1 MSKLKKLFRNVY
13 DTARDVQIKDQN
25 KEDVDGRAVWNQ
37 IEESVKG
44 IDIEGLEYR
53 EELKPIYEK
62 MDLVIDKYKMRDSE
76 MEPKSNHFFM
86 QLKNLVD
93 KKSNFQIKINRVL
106 QIAYNIGQLSIFI
119 ERDKLEQ
126 DIVDFVEEH
135 NLLDLDTYISLENQQ
150 IISERYLRDFNI
162 DMKGGSYYYSKYLKY
177 KTKYLQL
184 SNIQNGGR

>member
-13 DTARDVQIKDQN
+13 DTARDVQTKDQN
-25 KEDVDGRAVWNQ
+25 KEEVDGRAIWNE
-37 IEESVKG
+37 IEASVKG

-62 MDLVIDKYKMRDSE
+62 MEVIIDKYKMRDSE
-76 MEPKSNHFFM
+76 MDPKSNHFFM

-119 ERDKLEQ
+119 EMEKLPQ

-150 IISERYLRDFNI
+150 IINERYLRDFNI

-184 SNIQNGGR
+184 SKLV

>member
-13 DTARDVQIKDQN
+13 DTARDVQTKDQN
-25 KEDVDGRAVWNQ
+25 KEDVDGRAIWNE
-37 IEESVKG
+37 IEESVKS

-62 MDLVIDKYKMRDSE
+62 MEVIIDKYKMRDSE
-76 MEPKSNHFFM
+76 MDPKSNHFFM

-93 KKSNFQIKINRVL
+93 KKSNFQIKMNRVL

-119 ERDKLEQ
+119 ERGKLPQ

-150 IISERYLRDFNI
+150 IINERYLRDFNI

>member
-1 MSKLKKLFRNVY
+1 
-13 DTARDVQIKDQN
+13 
-25 KEDVDGRAVWNQ
+25 
-37 IEESVKG
+37 
-44 IDIEGLEYR
+44 
-53 EELKPIYEK
+53 
-62 MDLVIDKYKMRDSE
+62 
-76 MEPKSNHFFM
+76 M

-119 ERDKLEQ
+119 EMEKLPQ

-150 IISERYLRDFNI
+150 IINERYLRDFNI

-184 SNIQNGGR
+184 SKLV

>member
-13 DTARDVQIKDQN
+13 DTARDVQTKDQN
-25 KEDVDGRAVWNQ
+25 KEEVDGRAIWNE

-62 MDLVIDKYKMRDSE
+62 MEVIIDKYKMRDSE
-76 MEPKSNHFFM
+76 MDPKSNHFFM

-93 KKSNFQIKINRVL
+93 KKSNFQIKMNRVL

-119 ERDKLEQ
+119 ERRKLPQ

-150 IISERYLRDFNI
+150 IINERYLRDFNI
-162 DMKGGSYYYSKYLKY
+162 DMKGGNYIKDKYYSKYLKY

-184 SNIQNGGR
+184 SKLV

>member
-13 DTARDVQIKDQN
+13 DTARDVQTKEQN
-25 KEDVDGRAVWNQ
+25 KEDIDGRVIWNEIQ
-37 IEESVKG
+37 GRVKH
-44 IDIEGLEYR
+44 IDIKGLEYR
-53 EELKPIYEK
+53 KELKPIYEK
-62 MDLVIDKYKMRDSE
+62 MDHVIDKYEMRASE
-76 MEPKSNHFFM
+76 MVPISNHFFM

-93 KKSNFQIKINRVL
+93 TKSNFQIELYRIL

-119 ERDKLEQ
+119 ERGKLQQ

-135 NLLDLDTYISLENQQ
+135 KLLDLDTYISLENQQ
-150 IISERYLRDFNI
+150 IINERYLRYFNI

-184 SNIQNGGR
+184 KL

>member
-13 DTARDVQIKDQN
+13 DTARDVQN
-25 KEDVDGRAVWNQ
+25 KEQNNEKIDGRAIWNE
-37 IEESVKG
+37 IEGRVKG

-62 MDLVIDKYKMRDSE
+62 MDRVIDKYEMRDSE
-76 MEPKSNHFFM
+76 MVPISNHFFM

-119 ERDKLEQ
+119 ERNKLPR
-126 DIVDFVEEH
+126 DIVDFVKEH
-135 NLLDLDTYISLENQQ
+135 NLFDLDTYISLENQQ
-150 IISERYLRDFNI
+150 IISERYLRDFN
-162 DMKGGSYYYSKYLKY
+162 GGSYYYSKYLKY